1 MRQEW
6 AKSEAAS
13 PTNIPLPGSE
23 RAVYNPEAAFEPENE
38 GYGGVVYSVYRHN
51 KTIKAIFNN
60 RSIWY
65 TIRQRAS

>member
-1 MRQEW
+1 MRQESG
-6 AKSEAAS
+6 KCAAAH
-13 PTNIPLPGSE
+13 PMNIPLHGSE

-38 GYGGVVYSVYRHN
+38 GFGGVVNSVYRHN

-65 TIRQRAS
+65 TMRQRAS